1 MSDIDFEEL
10 DRAVNSLI
18 ASAPGAAAATVP
30 AQQPIMGN
38 SSSDSATQPDNDAHA
53 VFEPTNDD
61 YRSFTSLVENSHS
74 KTSFEPT
81 TDSTTSSAHLADNTR
96 PQPTVKR
103 SADDSRPIV
112 ERPAPTHEARSLA
125 GQRGSGRFMDVIHP
139 SANMRSSTPVPDVQI
154 VPPVNNMVPPDIS
167 PRSVPVI
174 PSRQN
179 GTFASEPE
187 PLESPFIAGA
197 VVEKRPL
204 GAFAT
209 DPVQEHIEI
218 SPSGEVTEGPIKPLN
233 ESPTDEETTPLPDE
247 LGDDLLKIES
257 GNVTPEAALS
267 VSATHTAEPQILSQT
282 SISQQYKEKPADFDK
297 KASSIY
303 DTNVY
308 HKDPNASIK
317 KKSGWMWVLW
327 IIILLA
333 VGVGAGAVTYFYV
346 LPLL

>member
-30 AQQPIMGN
+30 AQQPIMSN
-38 SSSDSATQPDNDAHA
+38 SSSDNATQPNNDAHNT
-53 VFEPTNDD
+53 FEPVRDD
-61 YRSFTSLVENSHS
+61 SRSFASSIENSQP
-74 KTSFEPT
+74 KPSFEPAIDNLT
-81 TDSTTSSAHLADNTR
+81 PSAPLIDNPR
-96 PQPTVKR
+96 PQPTVER
-103 SADDSRPIV
+103 SVDDSRPIV
-112 ERPAPTHEARSLA
+112 ERPAPAHEARSLA

-154 VPPVNNMVPPDIS
+154 APPANNMIPSDVS
-167 PRSVPVI
+167 PRSAPI
-174 PSRQN
+174 APIRHN
-179 GTFASEPE
+179 DMPMDEPE

-204 GAFAT
+204 GAFAA
-209 DPVQEHIEI
+209 DPVQDHIEI
-218 SPSGEVTEGPIKPLN
+218 SPSGEVTEGPVSSLN
-233 ESPTDEETTPLPDE
+233 ELPGNEEATPLPDE

-257 GNVTPEAALS
+257 GSAETETT
-267 VSATHTAEPQILSQT
+267 VSASTAQTAEPQVLSQA
-282 SISQQYKEKPADFDK
+282 SISQQYEEKPADNDK
-297 KASSIY
+297 KTSSIY

-317 KKSGWMWVLW
+317 KKSGWMWILW
-327 IIILLA
+327 IVILLA